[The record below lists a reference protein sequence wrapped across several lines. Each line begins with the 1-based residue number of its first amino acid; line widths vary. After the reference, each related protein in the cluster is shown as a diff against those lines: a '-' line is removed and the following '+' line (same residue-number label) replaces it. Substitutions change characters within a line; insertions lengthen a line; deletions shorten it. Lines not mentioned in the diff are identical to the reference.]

1 MVNMSDWTLENTPA
15 SVQKLGNTNLY
26 ASISSQRNVKGKP
39 VYWVAPKDYLG
50 KKVSRLTMTLTSDFL
65 FATAFKLCQSLTAMI
80 CFHLFFYSAV
90 LMREIHIFI
99 ASSSIFPSMLRTSLM
114 TSSSSAC

>member
-26 ASISSQRNVKGKP
+26 ASISSQRNDKGKP

-50 KKVSRLTMTLTSDFL
+50 KKVSRFDDDLNFVMSVLNCDDPL
-65 FATAFKLCQSLTAMI
+65 YI
-80 CFHLFFYSAV
+80 YFFP
-90 LMREIHIFI
+90 MRF
-99 ASSSIFPSMLRTSLM
+99 
-114 TSSSSAC
+114 

>member
-26 ASISSQRNVKGKP
+26 ASISSQRNDKGKP
-39 VYWVAPKDYLG
+39 VYWVALKDYLG

-65 FATAFKLCQSLTAMI
+65 FAIAFKLCQSLTAMI
-80 CFHLFFYSAV
+80 CFTSIFHSAL

-99 ASSSIFPSMLRTSLM
+99 TSSSFFLSILRASLM
-114 TSSSSAC
+114 TSSSLAC

>member
-1 MVNMSDWTLENTPA
+1 MSDWTLENTPA

-26 ASISSQRNVKGKP
+26 ASISSQRNDKGKP

-65 FATAFKLCQSLTAMI
+65 FATAIFNCDDLLYI
-80 CFHLFFYSAV
+80 YFF
-90 LMREIHIFI
+90 I
-99 ASSSIFPSMLRTSLM
+99 LRF
-114 TSSSSAC
+114 

>member
-1 MVNMSDWTLENTPA
+1 MVNMSDWTLENTPT

-26 ASISSQRNVKGKP
+26 ASISSQRNDKGKP

-65 FATAFKLCQSLTAMI
+65 FASAFKLCQSLTAMI
-80 CFHLFFYSAV
+80 CFT
-90 LMREIHIFI
+90 
-99 ASSSIFPSMLRTSLM
+99 SIFSFC
-114 TSSSSAC
+114 AFNA